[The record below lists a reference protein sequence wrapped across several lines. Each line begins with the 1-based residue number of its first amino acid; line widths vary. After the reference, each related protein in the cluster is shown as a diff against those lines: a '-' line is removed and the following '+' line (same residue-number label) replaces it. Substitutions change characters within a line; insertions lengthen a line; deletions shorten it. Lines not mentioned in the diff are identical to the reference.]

1 MPHLFDPLT
10 LRGLTVRNRAWLSP
24 MCQYQVDAR
33 DGVPTDWHLVHLGAR
48 AVGGF
53 GLVIAEATAV
63 VPEGRISPQDA
74 GLWNDTQAEAWA
86 RIVRF
91 GRGHGAAMGV
101 QLAHAGRK
109 ASTERAFPGEPA
121 GVAGPDRGG
130 WPVVGPTGVAFPG
143 LAEPRAL
150 TTDEVAA
157 VPGRFAAAAARA
169 ERAGFDVVE
178 IHAAHGYLLHQFLS
192 PLTNTR
198 TDAYGGSYENRT
210 RLVKEV
216 VVAVRAAWPERKPL
230 LLRLSAT
237 DWCDGGWDLD
247 DSVRLVA
254 EVGPL
259 GVDLADVSTG
269 GLVAAPIPSAAQ
281 PGYQVP
287 FAERIRR
294 GSGVP
299 VAAVGRITDPR
310 QADTVIAE
318 GRADAVLIGRAAL
331 REPSWPQ
338 RAASELGLPGTY
350 PAAYLR
356 GRY

>member
-1 MPHLFDPLT
+1 MHLFDPIT
-10 LRGLTVRNRAWLSP
+10 LRGLTVRNRVWLPP
-24 MCQYQVDAR
+24 MCQYQVEAR

-63 VPEGRISPQDA
+63 VPEGRISPQDV
-74 GLWNDTQAEAWA
+74 GLWDDAQAEAWA
-86 RIVRF
+86 RVVRF
-91 GRGHGAAMGV
+91 GQAHGAAMGV

-109 ASTERAFPGEPA
+109 ASAERAFPGEPG

-130 WPVVGPTGVAFPG
+130 WPVVGPTDVAFPG

-150 TTDEVAA
+150 TTAEVAD
-157 VPGRFAAAAARA
+157 VPRRFAEAAVRA
-169 ERAGFDVVE
+169 DQAGFDVVE
-178 IHAAHGYLLHQFLS
+178 IHSAHGYLLHQFYS

-198 TDAYGGSYENRT
+198 TDAYGGTYEGRT

-216 VVAVRAAWPERKPL
+216 VAAVRAVWPERKPL

-237 DWCDGGWDLD
+237 DWTDGGWTLD

-254 EVGPL
+254 ELGPL
-259 GVDLADVSTG
+259 GVDLVDVSTG
-269 GLVAAPIPSAAQ
+269 GLVHAPIPTAAE

-294 GSGVP
+294 ETGLP
-299 VAAVGRITDPR
+299 VAAVGRITDPH
-310 QADTVIAE
+310 QADALVR
-318 GRADAVLIGRAAL
+318 GGQADAVLVGRAAL

-338 RAASELGLPGTY
+338 RAAHELGHPGPY
-350 PAAYLR
+350 PAAYHR
-356 GRY
+356 GTY

>member
-1 MPHLFDPLT
+1 MPHLFDPLA

-33 DGVPTDWHLVHLGAR
+33 DGVPTDWHMVHLGAR

-63 VPEGRISPQDA
+63 VPEGRISPQDT

-91 GRGHGAAMGV
+91 GREHGAAMAV

-109 ASTERAFPGEPA
+109 ASTERAFPGEPG

-130 WPVVGPTGVAFPG
+130 WPVVGPTDVAFPG

-150 TTDEVAA
+150 TTDEVAD

-169 ERAGFDVVE
+169 EEAGFDVVE

-198 TDAYGGSYENRT
+198 TDAYGGSYDNRT

-216 VVAVRAAWPERKPL
+216 VVAVRAVWPERKPL

-237 DWCDGGWDLD
+237 DWVDGGWALD

-254 EVGPL
+254 ELGPL
-259 GVDLADVSTG
+259 GVDLVDVSTG
-269 GLVAAPIPSAAQ
+269 GLVTAPIPSAAQ

-287 FAERIRR
+287 FAEQIRR

-338 RAASELGLPGTY
+338 RAAHELGLPGAY